1 MTTKV
6 QERKRKWPSWM
17 AHDDE
22 NTREEKKTV
31 VMEGS

>member
-22 NTREEKKTV
+22 NTREKKKTV
-31 VMEGS
+31 AIERL